1 MTEEFISKTKLFVGG
16 LNWKLRGAE
25 LNEEFSKFGEVVFA
39 RVVLGP
45 DRRSKGFGFVEFANE
60 DDAAKAQAEMNETE
74 YEGRTIKVDFAKEN
88 PEKMRAR
95 EESMGTEEV
104 QDESVE
110 EKEGSTE

>member
-25 LNEEFSKFGEVVFA
+25 LNEAFSKFGEVVFA

-95 EESMGTEEV
+95 EESQEVEQEEPTE
-104 QDESVE
+104 E
-110 EKEGSTE
+110 EKEPTAE

>member
-1 MTEEFISKTKLFVGG
+1 M
-16 LNWKLRGAE
+16 
-25 LNEEFSKFGEVVFA
+25 NEAFSKFGEVVFA

-60 DDAAKAQAEMNETE
+60 DDAAKAQAEMDETE

-95 EESMGTEEV
+95 EEEAAQNESEEV
-104 QDESVE
+104 EEESE
-110 EKEGSTE
+110 EVKEESAE